1 MRNYFVDGGLAMK
14 LKKRLVLMLALTMFA
29 LFAANYAA
37 YADSQDKLSP
47 YQQIATV
54 SVPSG
59 FVFPGGGFDI
69 VWADSSTNRVYI
81 ADRGNATANVP
92 PGVDVFSTKH
102 PKFLFEIPLPT
113 SGGTNGVLVFHK
125 SGDDDNQGD
134 DNGLGT
140 LVVGGTDSNTYF
152 VNLSRPFAAPIAV
165 STGGKARADELAYDP
180 KHQIILIANP
190 DEAAAKPTPGVPFI
204 TFISTATV
212 TPSILGKIIYDGK
225 PGDGPAATGIEQPVW
240 DGLTGKFYL
249 TIPGTSTRPKGEIDE
264 IDPTTRMITRSFA
277 TTCSPAGLALIP
289 GQRLIT
295 SCGDVVNISDFTLV
309 TTVTG
314 IGPADE
320 IWYNPGDE
328 RVYFGGIFG
337 SPVVNGVANA
347 SAPFYSVIATLPW
360 TGHFTPAP
368 AQFSHSIAADSVY
381 NHSFVPVSNL
391 GVLVFT
397 DDSDFGNGQNG
408 Q

>member
-1 MRNYFVDGGLAMK
+1 MK
-14 LKKRLVLMLALTMFA
+14 LKKRFAIPMLVLGVLGP
-29 LFAANYAA
+29 FAATQGA
-37 YADSQDKLSP
+37 YADSQDKLIP
-47 YQQIATV
+47 YKQIATV
-54 SVPSG
+54 NVPSG

-81 ADRGNATANVP
+81 ADRGNATASPPVP

-102 PKFLFEIPLPT
+102 PQFLFEIPLPT
-113 SGGTNGVLVFHK
+113 SGGTNGVLVFHN
-125 SGDDDNQGD
+125 SGDGNDQGD
-134 DNGLGT
+134 NNGQGT

-152 VNLSRPFAAPIAV
+152 VDLSHPFATPIAV

-180 KHQIILIANP
+180 KDQIVLMANP
-190 DEAAAKPTPGVPFI
+190 DEASAKPTAGVPFI

-212 TPSILGKIIYDGK
+212 TPTILGKIIYDGAA
-225 PGDGPAATGIEQPVW
+225 GDGPAATGIEQPVW

-249 TIPGTSTRPKGEIDE
+249 TIPGTSSRPKGEIDE
-264 IDPTTRMITRSFA
+264 IDPTTRKITRSFA

-289 GQRLIT
+289 GERLIT
-295 SCGDVVNISDFTLV
+295 SCGDVVNISGFTLV

-337 SPVVNGVANA
+337 SPVVNGVATA

-397 DDSDFGNGQNG
+397 DDNDFGNGQNG

>member
-1 MRNYFVDGGLAMK
+1 
-14 LKKRLVLMLALTMFA
+14 
-29 LFAANYAA
+29 
-37 YADSQDKLSP
+37 
-47 YQQIATV
+47 
-54 SVPSG
+54 
-59 FVFPGGGFDI
+59 
-69 VWADSSTNRVYI
+69 
-81 ADRGNATANVP
+81 
-92 PGVDVFSTKH
+92 
-102 PKFLFEIPLPT
+102 
-113 SGGTNGVLVFHK
+113 
-125 SGDDDNQGD
+125 
-134 DNGLGT
+134 
-140 LVVGGTDSNTYF
+140 
-152 VNLSRPFAAPIAV
+152 
-165 STGGKARADELAYDP
+165 
-180 KHQIILIANP
+180 
-190 DEAAAKPTPGVPFI
+190 
-204 TFISTATV
+204 
-212 TPSILGKIIYDGK
+212 
-225 PGDGPAATGIEQPVW
+225 
-240 DGLTGKFYL
+240 
-249 TIPGTSTRPKGEIDE
+249 
-264 IDPTTRMITRSFA
+264 MITRSFG

-320 IWYNPGDE
+320 IWYNSGDE

-337 SPVVNGVANA
+337 SPVVNGVATA

-381 NHSFVPVSNL
+381 NHSFVPVSNI

>member
-1 MRNYFVDGGLAMK
+1 MK
-14 LKKRLVLMLALTMFA
+14 IKKLIGRPMLVLGVLA
-29 LFAANYAA
+29 LFATTYAT

-59 FVFPGGGFDI
+59 FLFPGGGFDI
-69 VWADSSTNRVYI
+69 VWADSSADRVYI
-81 ADRGNATANVP
+81 ADRGNATVNPPVP
-92 PGVDVFSTKH
+92 PGVDVLSTKH
-102 PKFLFEIPLPT
+102 PKFLFEIPLPD
-113 SGGTNGVLVFHK
+113 SKGTNGVLVFHR
-125 SGDDDNQGD
+125 GNDNDQGD
-134 DNGLGT
+134 DNGQGDKNDSGT

-152 VNLSRPFAAPIAV
+152 VDLSRPFATPIAV
-165 STGGKARADELAYDP
+165 STGGKARADELGYDP
-180 KHQIILIANP
+180 KDQIILIANP
-190 DEAAAKPTPGVPFI
+190 DEAAAKPTAGVPFI

-212 TPSILGKIIYDGK
+212 TPHVLGKIIYDGK
-225 PGDGPAATGIEQPVW
+225 AGDGPAATGIEQPVW
-240 DGLTGKFYL
+240 DRLTGKFYL
-249 TIPGTSTRPKGEIDE
+249 TIPGTSTLKNGEIDE
-264 IDPTTRMITRSFA
+264 IDPNTRMITRSFA

-295 SCGDVVNISDFTLV
+295 SCGDVVKISDFSLI
-309 TTVTG
+309 TTVSG

-337 SPVVNGVANA
+337 SPVVNGVAAAN
-347 SAPFYSVIATLPW
+347 APFYSVIATLPW

-368 AQFSHSIAADSVY
+368 ANFSHSIAADSVF
-381 NHSFVPVSNL
+381 NHSFVPVSNI

-397 DDSDFGNGQNG
+397 DDHDYGNGENG

>member
-1 MRNYFVDGGLAMK
+1 MK
-14 LKKRLVLMLALTMFA
+14 LNKRLAIPMLALAVLA
-29 LFAANYAA
+29 LFAATYVAH
-37 YADSQDKLSP
+37 ADGQDKLGP
-47 YQQIATV
+47 YQQIATI

-59 FVFPGGGFDI
+59 FVFPHGGFDI
-69 VWADSSTNRVYI
+69 VWPDSSAGRVYI
-81 ADRGNATANVP
+81 ADRGNSTANPPVP
-92 PGVDVFSTKH
+92 PGVDVLSTKH
-102 PKFLFEIPLPT
+102 PKFLFEIPLPD
-113 SGGTNGVLVFHK
+113 SRGTNGVLVFHN
-125 SGDDDNQGD
+125 SGDDDEQGD
-134 DNGLGT
+134 DNGQGT

-152 VNLSRPFAAPIAV
+152 VNLSHPFATPIAV

-180 KHQIILIANP
+180 KDRIILIANP
-190 DEAAAKPTPGVPFI
+190 DEAAANPVAGVPFI

-212 TPSILGKIIYDGK
+212 TPTVLGKIIYDGAS
-225 PGDGPAATGIEQPVW
+225 GDGPAATGIEQPVW
-240 DGLTGKFYL
+240 DGRTGKFYL
-249 TIPGTSTRPKGEIDE
+249 TIPGTSARPNGEIDE

-277 TTCSPAGLALIP
+277 TTCGPAGLALIP

-295 SCGDVVNISDFTLV
+295 SCGDVVNISDFSLV

-314 IGPADE
+314 LGPVDE

-337 SPVVNGVANA
+337 SPVVNGVPTA
-347 SAPFYSVIATLPW
+347 SAPFYSVIAKLPW
-360 TGHFTPAP
+360 TGHFSPAP
-368 AQFSHSIAADSVY
+368 ANFSHSIAADSIY

-397 DDSDFGNGQNG
+397 DDHDFGNGQNG

>member
-1 MRNYFVDGGLAMK
+1 MK
-14 LKKRLVLMLALTMFA
+14 INRRLGTPMLVLGVLA
-29 LFAANYAA
+29 LFAATYRI
-37 YADSQDKLSP
+37 YADSQDKLGP

-54 SVPSG
+54 SVPSN
-59 FVFPGGGFDI
+59 FLFPGGGFDI
-69 VWADSSTNRVYI
+69 VWADSSSDRVYI
-81 ADRGNATANVP
+81 ADRGNATASPAVP
-92 PGVDVFSTKH
+92 PGVDVLSTKH
-102 PKFLFEIPLPT
+102 PKFLFEIPLPD
-113 SGGTNGVLVFHK
+113 SKGTNGVLVFHK
-125 SGDDDNQGD
+125 SGGDDDQGEHHGEGD
-134 DNGLGT
+134 KNGSGT

-152 VNLSRPFAAPIAV
+152 VDLSRPFAAPIAV

-180 KHQIILIANP
+180 KDQIILIANP
-190 DEAAAKPTPGVPFI
+190 DEGSAKPTAGVPFI

-212 TPSILGKIIYDGK
+212 TPHVLGQIIYDGK
-225 PGDGPAATGIEQPVW
+225 TGDGPAATGIEQPVW
-240 DGLTGKFYL
+240 DKLTGKFYL
-249 TIPGTSTRPKGEIDE
+249 TIPGTSARKNGEIDE

-309 TTVTG
+309 TTVSG

-320 IWYNPGDE
+320 IWYNRGDE

-337 SPVVNGVANA
+337 SPVVNGVAA
-347 SAPFYSVIATLPW
+347 ATAPFYSVIDKLPW

-368 AQFSHSIAADSVY
+368 ANFSHSIAADSVY
-381 NHSFVPVSNL
+381 NHSFVPVSNV

-397 DDSDFGNGQNG
+397 DDHDFGNGENG

>member
-1 MRNYFVDGGLAMK
+1 MK
-14 LKKRLVLMLALTMFA
+14 PQKCLVLRFSLTVFT

-37 YADSQDKLSP
+37 HADSQDKLSP
-47 YQQIATV
+47 YVQIATV
-54 SVPSG
+54 TVPSG

-69 VWADSSTNRVYI
+69 VWADASTNRVYI
-81 ADRGNATANVP
+81 ADRGNATVSPAVP

-102 PKFLFEIPLPT
+102 PKFLFEIPLPN

-140 LVVGGTDSNTYF
+140 LAVGGTDSNTYF
-152 VNLSRPFAAPIAV
+152 VDLSRPFAAPIAV

-180 KHQIILIANP
+180 KDQIILIANP
-190 DEAAAKPTPGVPFI
+190 DEASAKPTPGVPFI
-204 TFISTATV
+204 TFISAATV

-240 DGLTGKFYL
+240 DGLTRKFYL

-320 IWYNPGDE
+320 IWYNSGDE

-347 SAPFYSVIATLPW
+347 SAPFYGVIATLPW

-381 NHSFVPVSNL
+381 NHSFVPVSNV

>member
-1 MRNYFVDGGLAMK
+1 MK
-14 LKKRLVLMLALTMFA
+14 LKNRLEVTVLVLTALALFVTTQ
-29 LFAANYAA
+29 AA

-47 YQQIATV
+47 YQQITTV
-54 SVPSG
+54 NVPSG

-81 ADRGNATANVP
+81 ADRGNPTAKPAVP
-92 PGVDVFSTKH
+92 PGVDVLSTKH
-102 PKFLFEIPLPT
+102 PNFLFEIPLPN
-113 SGGTNGVLVFHK
+113 SGGTNGVLVFHN
-125 SGDDDNQGD
+125 SGEDNNQGD
-134 DNGLGT
+134 NNGLGT

-152 VNLSRPFAAPIAV
+152 VDLSRPLATPIAV

-180 KHQIILIANP
+180 KDQIILIANP
-190 DEAAAKPTPGVPFI
+190 DEASAKPTAGVPFI

-212 TPSILGKIIYDGK
+212 TPTILGKIIYDGK
-225 PGDGPAATGIEQPVW
+225 AGDGPAATGIEQPVW
-240 DGLTGKFYL
+240 DGLTGRFYL
-249 TIPGTSTRPKGEIDE
+249 TIPGTSTRPNGEIDE
-264 IDPTTRMITRSFA
+264 INPTTRIITRSFA

-295 SCGDVVNISDFTLV
+295 SCGDVVDIGTGSLV

-347 SAPFYSVIATLPW
+347 STPLYSVIAKLPW
-360 TGHFTPAP
+360 TGHFTPSP
-368 AQFSHSIAADSVY
+368 AMFSHSIAADSVY

>member
-1 MRNYFVDGGLAMK
+1 MKVHKRFGMRMLGLA
-14 LKKRLVLMLALTMFA
+14 VLT
-29 LFAANYAA
+29 LFATTH
-37 YADSQDKLSP
+37 ADSQADKLSP

-54 SVPSG
+54 NVPSG

-69 VWADSSTNRVYI
+69 VWADSSTDRVYI
-81 ADRGNATANVP
+81 ADRGNRSASPPVP
-92 PGVDVFSTKH
+92 PGVDVLSTKH
-102 PKFLFEIPLPT
+102 PDFLFEIPLPQ

-125 SGDDDNQGD
+125 PDDDKND
-134 DNGLGT
+134 GT

-152 VNLSRPFAAPIAV
+152 VDLSRPFATPIAV
-165 STGGKARADELAYDP
+165 STGGKKRADELAYDP
-180 KHQIILIANP
+180 KDQIILIANP
-190 DEAAAKPTPGVPFI
+190 DEVSPGAPFI
-204 TFISTATV
+204 TFISTETATP
-212 TPSILGKIIYDGK
+212 TMLGTIIYDGK
-225 PGDGPAATGIEQPVW
+225 PGHGPAATGIEQPVW

-249 TIPGTSTRPKGEIDE
+249 TIPKTTSPPARPNGEIDE
-264 IDPTTRMITRSFA
+264 IDPTTRKITRSFA
-277 TTCSPAGLALIP
+277 TTCSPSGLALIP

-295 SCGDVVNISDFTLV
+295 QCGDVVNISDFSLV

-337 SPVVNGVANA
+337 SPVVNGVATPA
-347 SAPFYSVIATLPW
+347 APFYSVIAKLPW

-381 NHSFVPVSNL
+381 NHSFVPVSNV

-397 DDSDFGNGQNG
+397 DDHDFGNGQNG

>member
-1 MRNYFVDGGLAMK
+1 MK
-14 LKKRLVLMLALTMFA
+14 IKKRLGIPIFVVSVLAV
-29 LFAANYAA
+29 FAATYV

-54 SVPSG
+54 TVPSG

-69 VWADSSTNRVYI
+69 VWADPAANRVYI
-81 ADRGNATANVP
+81 ADRGNTSAKVP

-102 PKFLFEIPLPT
+102 PAFLFEIPLPE
-113 SGGTNGVLVFHK
+113 SGGTNGVLVFHN
-125 SGDDDNQGD
+125 SGDDDHQGD

-140 LVVGGTDSNTYF
+140 MVVGGTDSKTYF
-152 VNLSRPFAAPIAV
+152 VDLAHPFGAPIAV
-165 STGGKARADELAYDP
+165 STGGKARADELGYDP
-180 KHQIILIANP
+180 KDQIILIANP
-190 DEAAAKPTPGVPFI
+190 DEPSAKPTAGVPFI
-204 TFISTATV
+204 TFISTATAM
-212 TPSILGKIIYDGK
+212 PAILGKIIYDGK
-225 PGDGPAATGIEQPVW
+225 AGNGPAATGIEQPVW

-249 TIPGTSTRPKGEIDE
+249 TIPGTSTRPNGEIDE
-264 IDPTTRMITRSFA
+264 IDPKTRMITRSFA

-295 SCGDVVNISDFTLV
+295 SCGDVVNISNFTLV
-309 TTVTG
+309 TTVSG

-347 SAPFYSVIATLPW
+347 SAPFYSIIASLPW

-381 NHSFVPVSNL
+381 NHSFVPVSNV

-397 DDSDFGNGQNG
+397 DDHDFGNGQNG

>member
-1 MRNYFVDGGLAMK
+1 
-14 LKKRLVLMLALTMFA
+14 
-29 LFAANYAA
+29 
-37 YADSQDKLSP
+37 
-47 YQQIATV
+47 
-54 SVPSG
+54 
-59 FVFPGGGFDI
+59 
-69 VWADSSTNRVYI
+69 
-81 ADRGNATANVP
+81 
-92 PGVDVFSTKH
+92 
-102 PKFLFEIPLPT
+102 
-113 SGGTNGVLVFHK
+113 
-125 SGDDDNQGD
+125 
-134 DNGLGT
+134 
-140 LVVGGTDSNTYF
+140 VGGTDSNTYF
-152 VNLSRPFAAPIAV
+152 VDLSRPFAPPIAV
-165 STGGKARADELAYDP
+165 STGGKARADELGYDP
-180 KHQIILIANP
+180 KDQIILIANP
-190 DEAAAKPTPGVPFI
+190 DEAAAKPIAGVPFI

-212 TPSILGKIIYDGK
+212 TPTILGKIIYDGMI
-225 PGDGPAATGIEQPVW
+225 GDGPAATGIEQPVW

-249 TIPGTSTRPKGEIDE
+249 TIPGTSSRPKGEIDE
-264 IDPTTRMITRSFA
+264 IDPATRKITRSVA

-347 SAPFYSVIATLPW
+347 TAPFYSVIATLPW

-381 NHSFVPVSNL
+381 NHSFVPVSNV
-391 GVLVFT
+391 GIFVFT
-397 DDSDFGNGQNG
+397 DDHDFGNGQNG

>member
-1 MRNYFVDGGLAMK
+1 MKVHKRLGMRMFGLA
-14 LKKRLVLMLALTMFA
+14 VLT
-29 LFAANYAA
+29 LFATTH
-37 YADSQDKLSP
+37 ADSQEDKLSP
-47 YQQIATV
+47 YKQIATV
-54 SVPSG
+54 NVPSG

-69 VWADSSTNRVYI
+69 VWADPSTDRVYI
-81 ADRGNATANVP
+81 ADRGNSSASPPVP
-92 PGVDVFSTKH
+92 PGVDVLSTKH
-102 PKFLFEIPLPT
+102 PDFLFEIPLPQ
-113 SGGTNGVLVFHK
+113 SGGTNGVLVFHNP
-125 SGDDDNQGD
+125 GDEKQD
-134 DNGLGT
+134 GT

-152 VNLSRPFAAPIAV
+152 VDLSRPFATPIAV

-180 KHQIILIANP
+180 RDQIILMANP
-190 DEAAAKPTPGVPFI
+190 DELSAKPIAGVPFI
-204 TFISTATV
+204 TFISTETAT
-212 TPSILGKIIYDGK
+212 PIILGKIIYDGK
-225 PGDGPAATGIEQPVW
+225 AGDGPAATGIEQPVW
-240 DGLTGKFYL
+240 DGSTGKFYL

-264 IDPTTRMITRSFA
+264 IDPMTRSITRSFA

-295 SCGDVVNISDFTLV
+295 SCGDVVEISTFTLV

-337 SPVVNGVANA
+337 SPVVNGVANPT
-347 SAPFYSVIATLPW
+347 APFYSVIAKLPW

-381 NHSFVPVSNL
+381 NHSFVPVSNV
-391 GVLVFT
+391 GVLVFS
-397 DDSDFGNGQNG
+397 DDHDCGNGQNG
-408 Q
+408 R

>member
-1 MRNYFVDGGLAMK
+1 
-14 LKKRLVLMLALTMFA
+14 
-29 LFAANYAA
+29 
-37 YADSQDKLSP
+37 
-47 YQQIATV
+47 
-54 SVPSG
+54 VPSG

-81 ADRGNATANVP
+81 ADRGNAKANPPVP
-92 PGVDVFSTKH
+92 PGVDVLTTKH
-102 PKFLFEIPLPT
+102 PSFLSYIPLPN
-113 SGGTNGVLVFHK
+113 SGGTNGVLVIHK
-125 SGDDDNQGD
+125 SGEDDEQGD
-134 DNGLGT
+134 NNGLGT

-152 VNLSRPFAAPIAV
+152 VDLSRPFLTPIAV

-180 KHQIILIANP
+180 KDQIILMANP
-190 DEAAAKPTPGVPFI
+190 DEASAKPTPGVPFI

-212 TPSILGKIIYDGK
+212 TPTILGKIIYDGK
-225 PGDGPAATGIEQPVW
+225 TGDGPAATGIEQPVW

-264 IDPTTRMITRSFA
+264 INPTTRMITRSFA

-295 SCGDVVNISDFTLV
+295 SCGDVVNINGFTLV

-337 SPVVNGVANA
+337 SPVVNGVATA

-397 DDSDFGNGQNG
+397 DDNDFGNGQNG